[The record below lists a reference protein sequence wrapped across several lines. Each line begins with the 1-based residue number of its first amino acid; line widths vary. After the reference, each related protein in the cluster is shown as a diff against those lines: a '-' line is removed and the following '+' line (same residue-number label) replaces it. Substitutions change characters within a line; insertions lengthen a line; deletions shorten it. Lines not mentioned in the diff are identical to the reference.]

1 MAGKLVLIDGHSI
14 LFRAFYGIPTLTNSE
29 GLHTNAVYGFLNIMF
44 KILEE
49 EKADHLAVA
58 FDLAEPTFRHKM
70 FDAYKG
76 TRSAAPEEFHEQ
88 VPLMKEVLAAMGV
101 PVMTLP
107 GYEADDILG
116 TLAKKNAA
124 AGVEVSIVSGD
135 RDLLQLADEHIKIRI
150 PRTSRG
156 GTEIH
161 DYYPADVKEKYLV
174 SPTEFID
181 VKALMGDQ
189 SDNIPGVPSIGEKTA
204 TAIIAQYGSIENA
217 FAHVDEIK
225 PPRAQKALREN
236 YNLAVLSK
244 ELATI
249 CTDCPIAYSYEDME
263 IGDLYTQEAYQYMKR
278 LEFKSIL
285 ARFDAAKMQTP
296 GAKAEEKFAAVR
308 DFAEAEEV
316 LARAKESLKQAE
328 AARGRGTAA
337 GKPGTGDAEEAAAR
351 QNVTSEDAE
360 KASAASGWGRPR
372 LGIQLLIDGSQVT
385 GLALCFGE
393 EDCYVIVAEGF
404 LTGEYL
410 AGKAAELILT
420 ADCAVTIDL
429 KSQLPYLAGV
439 DYDSPAMDAGVAG
452 YLLNPLK
459 DTYEYDDLARD
470 YLGMTVPSRADL
482 VGKRSVTAALA
493 ETMEAGMG
501 AAVTSGGAS
510 SVAAAAGQA
519 AGAGTEGA
527 ASCGKAETCACYMA
541 YIAWKSAPVLR
552 QKLEETDMWSLFTD
566 IEMPLIYSLYHME
579 QAGVRVEKDALKKY
593 GDDLKVQIDKL
604 ENEIYDKAGERFNI
618 NSTKQLGEILF
629 EKMNLPHGK
638 KTKTG
643 YSTAADVLEK
653 LAEDYPVVRMILYYR
668 QLTKLNSTYAEG
680 LAAFIRE
687 DGRIH
692 GKFNQTITAT
702 GRISSTEPNLQNIP
716 VRMELG
722 RQIRKVF
729 VPEDGCVFVDADYS
743 QIELRILAHMSGD
756 ERLIAAYGE
765 AQDIHAITASQVFHV
780 PLDEVTPLQRR
791 NAKAVNFGIVYG
803 ISAFGLSEGLSIS
816 QKEAK
821 VYIENYFETYPGVK
835 AFLDK
840 QVADGKEHGYVTTL
854 YGRRRPIP
862 ELKDANFM
870 RRQFGERV
878 AMNSPIQGTAADVMK
893 IAMIAVDKELR
904 ARGMKSRIVLQV
916 HDELLVEAARD
927 EADAVTEILETKMKG
942 AAQLRVSLEV
952 EAHAGETWFDA
963 K

>member
-29 GLHTNAVYGFLNIMF
+29 GLPTNAVYGFLNILF

-88 VPLMKEVLAAMGV
+88 VPLMKEVLHAMGI
-101 PVMTLP
+101 PVVTLA
-107 GYEADDILG
+107 GFEADDILG
-116 TLAKKNAA
+116 TLAKKSAA

-161 DYYPADVKEKYLV
+161 DYYPADVREKYLV

-217 FAHVDEIK
+217 FAHIDEIK

-236 YNLAVLSK
+236 YDLAVLSK
-244 ELATI
+244 KLATI
-249 CTDCPIAYSYEDME
+249 CTDCPIACSYDDME
-263 IGDLYTQEAYQYMKR
+263 IGNLYTQEAYQYMKR

-285 ARFDAAKMQTP
+285 ARFDAAGMQTP
-296 GAKAEEKFAAVR
+296 GAKAEESFKTVR
-308 DFAEAEEV
+308 DFAEAEKY
-316 LARAKESLKQAE
+316 LARAKNALRRDAAGCAESDM
-328 AARGRGTAA
+328 AAAAKTDTAA
-337 GKPGTGDAEEAAAR
+337 DAGDADTAGCAA
-351 QNVTSEDAE
+351 
-360 KASAASGWGRPR
+360 RPR
-372 LGIQLLIDGSQVT
+372 LGIQLLIDGSQAS

-393 EDCYVIVAEGF
+393 EDCLVIVAGGL

-410 AGKAAELILT
+410 AGKAAELIL
-420 ADCAVTIDL
+420 ASECAVTIDL

-470 YLGMTVPSRADL
+470 YLGMTVPSRTDL
-482 VGKRSVTAALA
+482 LGKQSAAAALA
-493 ETMEAGMG
+493 E
-501 AAVTSGGAS
+501 S
-510 SVAAAAGQA
+510 AAAGADEAAGCGQA
-519 AGAGTEGA
+519 AGADETKGA
-527 ASCGKAETCACYMA
+527 AACGKAGTCACYMA

-552 QKLEETDMWSLFTD
+552 RKLEETGMWSLFTD
-566 IEMPLIYSLYHME
+566 IEMPLIYSLCHME
-579 QAGVRVEKDALKKY
+579 QAGVRVEKEALKRY

-604 ENEIYDKAGERFNI
+604 ESEIYDKAGERFNI
-618 NSTKQLGEILF
+618 NSPKQLGEILF

-653 LAEDYPVVRMILYYR
+653 LAEDYPVVQMILDYR

-729 VPEDGCVFVDADYS
+729 VPEDGYVFVDADYS

-780 PLDEVTPLQRR
+780 PLDEVTPLMRR

-835 AFLDK
+835 AFLDQ

-904 ARGMKSRIVLQV
+904 ARGMKSRIVLQA
-916 HDELLVEAARD
+916 HDELLVEAAAD
-927 EADAVTEILETKMKG
+927 EAAAVTQILETKMKG